1 MSSQESMLS
10 FNREFESI
18 PVMQSMSPLGHVPPI
33 PIYTEEMHQ
42 KHIVD
47 ECKRCE
53 QFKKEHPPPTIAPGT
68 ILPDGPRMLLRS
80 WACENN
86 PYDIRNIIK
95 EIKINRLDYK
105 TRFIQELARN
115 ENLRK
120 QLEKND
126 WFDEWIVESKNY
138 IIPTN
143 YNSKY

>member
-1 MSSQESMLS
+1 MSSQESMVS
-10 FNREFESI
+10 FNIEFESI
-18 PVMQSMSPLGHVPPI
+18 PAMESMSQIGHVPPI
-33 PIYTEEMHQ
+33 PIYSEEKHQ
-42 KHIVD
+42 KDIAD

-53 QFKKEHPPPTIAPGT
+53 QFKKGHPPPTIAPGT

-126 WFDEWIVESKNY
+126 WFQEWIMESKKY